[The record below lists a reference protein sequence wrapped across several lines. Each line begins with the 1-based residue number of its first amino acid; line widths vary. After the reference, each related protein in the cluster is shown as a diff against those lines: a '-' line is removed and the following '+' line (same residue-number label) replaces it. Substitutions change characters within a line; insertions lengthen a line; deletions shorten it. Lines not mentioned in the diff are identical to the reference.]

1 MKGEAQLKN
10 CTQKTAS
17 SSFLQQMYKQVC
29 LSLPGHC
36 EAQGPTLV
44 LLGSQRAPM
53 DRERDRAELGPSSP
67 SEAVKTKEQ
76 GCLPSAVAAEADGRA
91 GSSSCD
97 LPICRAHLIQNLL
110 TALVPHVQ
118 TRTRPP
124 HFSFS
129 FFPLAN
135 VHFPCPPRKGA

>member
-53 DRERDRAELGPSSP
+53 DRNGIVPSS
-67 SEAVKTKEQ
+67 A
-76 GCLPSAVAAEADGRA
+76 LPHRQ
-91 GSSSCD
+91 
-97 LPICRAHLIQNLL
+97 RQ
-110 TALVPHVQ
+110 
-118 TRTRPP
+118 
-124 HFSFS
+124 
-129 FFPLAN
+129 
-135 VHFPCPPRKGA
+135 